1 MPSITVVKDVE
12 VEVDVEL
19 CDFEDEELLEELE
32 NRGIMANENMR
43 AQIEKIW
50 ELRRTGQPFDH
61 LLDELIYDTI
71 GKVI

>member
-1 MPSITVVKDVE
+1 MITIVKDVE

-32 NRGIMANENMR
+32 NRGITANENMR
-43 AQIEKIW
+43 AKIEKIW
-50 ELRRTGQPFDH
+50 ELRRNSEHYDH
-61 LLDELIYDTI
+61 ILDELIYDTI